1 LAAQMRLFAEMGAKI
16 RLPEVEKELGLAT
29 T

>member
-1 LAAQMRLFAEMGAKI
+1 MRLFAEMGAKI